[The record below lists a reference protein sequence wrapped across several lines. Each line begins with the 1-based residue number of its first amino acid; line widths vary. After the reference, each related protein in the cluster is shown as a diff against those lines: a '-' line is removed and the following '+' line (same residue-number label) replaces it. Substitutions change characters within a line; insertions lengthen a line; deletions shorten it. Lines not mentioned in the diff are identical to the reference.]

1 MNIQIIYFTTT
12 DWEGYHRKSMVRA
25 LARADTQNINIL
37 VINRPI
43 DFIITPWKH
52 FDKFKKWILGKNRYE
67 QITPNLNIYTP
78 LIFFH
83 DYFSSRIYFVKGILI
98 WVLKKQIKKYIQVD
112 SDKLILWIC
121 SPQHSHFLKLFK
133 EGTFVYEIYDEF
145 TIDIN
150 GKGKKNIEI
159 AEKDVII
166 RSDIVFTTSE
176 LLYHSKKKFAK
187 NIHYIPNGISSELL
201 QNRYLPIPEN
211 VKTIFNN
218 IPSPRIGYIGK
229 IRNWLD
235 FSLLHFIATREPN
248 FSFVFIG
255 PIQKQAPIDTIDNL
269 DNVYLLGEVIYE
281 DLASYMNNMDI
292 FIIPFKVNE
301 FTKNCCPY
309 KIFDYL
315 TINKPI
321 ISTDLPE
328 VKRFYPY
335 IKVGSNHQDFHN
347 KMVEAINN
355 KECQNVPDNLIQEN
369 LWEKRVT
376 QMLKTLYDHNSSS

>member
-1 MNIQIIYFTTT
+1 M
-12 DWEGYHRKSMVRA
+12 
-25 LARADTQNINIL
+25 
-37 VINRPI
+37 
-43 DFIITPWKH
+43 
-52 FDKFKKWILGKNRYE
+52 
-67 QITPNLNIYTP
+67 
-78 LIFFH
+78 
-83 DYFSSRIYFVKGILI
+83 
-98 WVLKKQIKKYIQVD
+98 
-112 SDKLILWIC
+112 ILWIC
-121 SPQHSHFLKLFK
+121 SPKHSHFLKLFK

-159 AEKDVII
+159 AEKDIII

-218 IPSPRIGYIGK
+218 IPSPRIGYIGN

-255 PIQKQAPIDTIDNL
+255 PIQKHAPIDTIDNL

-301 FTKNCCPY
+301 FTKKCCPY

-335 IKVGSNHQDFHN
+335 INVGSNHQDFHN

-355 KECQNVPDNLIQEN
+355 KEYKNVPDNLIQEN

-376 QMLKTLYDHNSSS
+376 QMLKTLYDHHSSG